1 MNRAQPISPL
11 FAERSFVS
19 PETYDA
25 FFSLLARLEAVIEA
39 ETAMLRAHHHKGL
52 SESTRQKR
60 QGLLELN
67 RLVRSMEN
75 TIPSQDII
83 SRLADFRTKL
93 TANDA
98 ALKIELR
105 AAQEVNAVIVRVMRD
120 MESDGTYSR
129 AYGLADYDDFE

>member
-1 MNRAQPISPL
+1 MMRQQTVAPL

-25 FFSLLARLEAVIEA
+25 FFSLMARLEVVIER
-39 ETAMLRAHHHKGL
+39 ETEMLRAHRHDGL
-52 SESTRQKR
+52 TESTRQKR

-67 RLVRSMEN
+67 RMLRSMEN

-83 SRLADFRTKL
+83 SRLADFRKRL
-93 TANDA
+93 ASNDA

-105 AAQEVNAVIVRVMRD
+105 AAQEVNAIIVRVMRD

-129 AYGLADYDDFE
+129 AFGRADYDLE